1 MRSLWV
7 VRGSKRWIHTVG
19 RQLSQQWT
27 NASSLKLTLPPSSSS
42 TIIHIIHHHPHQYH
56 RDQHHHRHYYHKE
69 NFSYAF
75 QSWLEFR
82 WRELYKIIY
91 DNYLNGKKYELFEEN
106 TKILRTL
113 CIFALWWRLMKPLQ
127 KDSSVTIIVILLSP
141 LSRAPHWLNDQGTH
155 TTIAMHWNFQTRRP
169 PTTYGRFASK
179 QPDLDFWALALQ
191 WISMLESSSFIL
203 CILNTSNC
211 LILHGE
217 IFLLLLFTMLSN
229 SSTQCN
235 GWF

>member
-1 MRSLWV
+1 MSYTRS
-7 VRGSKRWIHTVG
+7 SIE
-19 RQLSQQWT
+19 
-27 NASSLKLTLPPSSSS
+27 
-42 TIIHIIHHHPHQYH
+42 
-56 RDQHHHRHYYHKE
+56 YY
-69 NFSYAF
+69 
-75 QSWLEFR
+75 L
-82 WRELYKIIY
+82 
-91 DNYLNGKKYELFEEN
+91 DGKKYELFEEN

-141 LSRAPHWLNDQGTH
+141 LSRAPYWLNDQGTH

-217 IFLLLLFTMLSN
+217 IFLLFTFYHVIQFLYPMQWLILTGAIIEKRNMGIGPIKIQTILS
-229 SSTQCN
+229 SP
-235 GWF
+235 W